1 MNTDLLQRYITGD
14 VSEKEALEVAKWI
27 AESEEHQREY
37 HTVRKLQDILLWQT
51 GAEDIPYM
59 ENSHVASL
67 KVWDVHLLR
76 VAATVV
82 LVIFSL
88 TYWWTRY
95 EAHQSSAPQQ
105 SIYTPN
111 GQRAELV
118 LADGTRVWLNS
129 NTTLRYNDFTSAD
142 IREVELNG
150 EGYFS
155 VAKNTDKPFIVKTN
169 RYHIKVLGTEFN
181 VSAYA
186 STSVWSASLVRGK
199 IDIDAIDGS
208 RLMELE
214 PNTEAYLENGSLMK
228 RGINSAE
235 SAFKWR
241 KGQISF
247 DNQSMQNII
256 RKLENCYDVRIVV
269 RNKHILQGRYTG
281 TFAIRDGVSHILDV
295 LSTYEHFS
303 YTLEKDNQI
312 IIY

>member
-1 MNTDLLQRYITGD
+1 MNTDLLQRYVAGD
-14 VSEKEALEVAKWI
+14 VSEEEALEVAKWI
-27 AESEEHQREY
+27 SENGEHLKEY
-37 HTVRKLQDILLWQT
+37 RAARKLQDVLLWRNE
-51 GAEDIPYM
+51 AENVLYK
-59 ENSHVASL
+59 ESTRRVSLKAWTVRLLCVASI
-67 KVWDVHLLR
+67 
-76 VAATVV
+76 V
-82 LVIFSL
+82 LVVFSL
-88 TYWWTRY
+88 TYWWTRREIRQY
-95 EAHQSSAPQQ
+95 SAPQQ
-105 SIYTPN
+105 SIHTPN
-111 GQRAELV
+111 GQRAELI

-129 NTTLRYNDFTSAD
+129 NTTLRYNDFTSAN

-155 VAKNTDKPFIVKTN
+155 VAKNADKPFIVKTN

-241 KGQISF
+241 RGQISF

-281 TFAIRDGVSHILDV
+281 TFAVRDGVSHILDV